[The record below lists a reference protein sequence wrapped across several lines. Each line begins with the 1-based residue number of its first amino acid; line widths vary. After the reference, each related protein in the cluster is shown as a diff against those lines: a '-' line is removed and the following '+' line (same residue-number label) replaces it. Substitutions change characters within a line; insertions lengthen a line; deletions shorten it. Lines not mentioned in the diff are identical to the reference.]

1 LKLAKRINELLTQDD
16 VDGIVITH
24 GTDNIEETAYFLNLV
39 VKSRKPVVIVGAM
52 RPSTAIS
59 ADGPVNLYNAVTLA
73 GSEEAVGKGVL
84 VVLNDQVNGA
94 RDVTKTNTAN
104 ADTFLS
110 GELGFLGYMQDNK
123 PHFYRLSTRS
133 TQQIPSS
140 MCRNS
145 NRCLRWI
152 SSTAMPT

>member
-1 LKLAKRINELLTQDD
+1 
-16 VDGIVITH
+16 
-24 GTDNIEETAYFLNLV
+24 
-39 VKSRKPVVIVGAM
+39 M

-123 PHFYRLSTRS
+123 PHFYWLSTRS